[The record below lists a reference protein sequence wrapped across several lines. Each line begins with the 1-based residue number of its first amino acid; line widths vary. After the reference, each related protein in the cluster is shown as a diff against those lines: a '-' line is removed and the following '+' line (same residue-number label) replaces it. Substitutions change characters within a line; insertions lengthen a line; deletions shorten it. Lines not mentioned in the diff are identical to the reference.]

1 MIKNH
6 TPKIF
11 LKFFFFK
18 ESKLVTTFYHNFLFK
33 IKKISLIK
41 FKKKIEIQFFLIQRL
56 LLLLL
61 FFFFFFNIIKL
72 FILIRLMFIYLF
84 IFNFLSWIFY

>member
-61 FFFFFFNIIKL
+61 FFFFFLNIIKL
-72 FILIRLMFIYLF
+72 FILIRLMFFFVFF
-84 IFNFLSWIFY
+84 IFWLAFFY